1 VSIRDRVVVLVG
13 GVGGAKLA
21 LGLARALPPG
31 ALKIIVNT
39 ADDFEHLGLHVS
51 PDVDTLMYTLAGLQN
66 PQFGWGV
73 CDDTFRA
80 MDMVE
85 RYGGPTWF
93 RLGDRDLGTSLM
105 RTSLLDSGH
114 TLTDITRQLSRSLGV
129 DQDLLPM
136 SDDPIRTMLD
146 TDAGTFDFQ
155 TYFVRERWQPTVQT
169 VRFEGASEA
178 RPSPEVVRA
187 LDEATLIAFGPSNPY
202 LSIAPILSV
211 PGVRARIERAD
222 APRVAVSPVIGGEAV
237 KGPTAKLMREMG
249 VDVSPVT
256 VAHHYRSLIDGL
268 MLDET
273 DENLTA
279 PIRAMGTAVLTYQT
293 YMQTLDEKIDLA
305 KTLLSWAEENLS

>member
-73 CDDTFRA
+73 RDDTFRA

-93 RLGDRDLGTSLM
+93 RLGDRDLGTNLM
-105 RTSLLDSGH
+105 RTSLLDAGH

-155 TYFVRERWQPTVQT
+155 TYFVRERWQPTVRT
-169 VRFEGASEA
+169 IRFEGASEA
-178 RPSPEVVRA
+178 RPSPAVVRA

-202 LSIAPILSV
+202 LSIAPILAV
-211 PGVRARIERAD
+211 PGVRERIERAD
-222 APRVAVSPVIGGEAV
+222 VPRVAVSPVIGGEAV

-256 VAHHYRSLIDGL
+256 VAHHYRGLIDGL

-305 KTLLSWAEENLS
+305 KTLLSWAEENLP

>member
-1 VSIRDRVVVLVG
+1 MSVRERVVVLVG

-21 LGLARALPPG
+21 LGLAHVLSPG

-66 PQFGWGV
+66 PQSGWGV

-85 RYGGPTWF
+85 CYGGPTWF

-105 RTSLLDSGH
+105 RTALLDAGH
-114 TLTDITRQLSRSLGV
+114 TLTDVTRQLSRSLGV
-129 DQDLLPM
+129 DHDLLPM
-136 SDDPIRTMLD
+136 SDDPIRTTLD
-146 TDAGTFDFQ
+146 TDAGTLDFQ
-155 TYFVRERWQPTVQT
+155 TYFVRERWQPAVRAI
-169 VRFEGASEA
+169 RFEGASEA
-178 RPSPEVVRA
+178 RPSPAVIRA
-187 LDEATLIAFGPSNPY
+187 LEEATLIAIGPSNPY
-202 LSIAPILSV
+202 LSIAPILAV
-211 PGVRARIERAD
+211 PGVRERIERAD
-222 APRVAVSPVIGGEAV
+222 VPRVAVSPIIGGEAV

-256 VAHHYRSLIDGL
+256 VAHHYRGLIDGL
-268 MLDET
+268 ILDQT
-273 DENLTA
+273 DEDLTVS
-279 PIRAMGTAVLTYQT
+279 IRAMDTAVMTYQT

-305 KTLLSWAEENLS
+305 KTLLSWAEENSL